1 MKKSIMAALLALAAT
16 AHADDATISK
26 KLHDF
31 GLQQVEIGDSPVKGL
46 RSVVTEQGIFY
57 ASEDGKYYLQ
67 GSLVELTDKGRP
79 VDLSNAPLLGKL
91 EALKDE
97 MIVFPAKNEK
107 YTITVFFDTSC
118 HYCQLL
124 HKDIA
129 KYNDKGITVRYLAFP
144 RHGPNSEV
152 ARQMETVFSGK
163 DKAKLL
169 DDLENG
175 RKVAETPV
183 DKVRKHYRLGHQFG
197 VNGTPAIITPK
208 GALIPGYVK
217 ADDMLKTL
225 QEEGDSVN
233 NEATAQ
239 TGAKDGKTSS

>member
-152 ARQMETVFSGK
+152 ARQMETVFSGEN
-163 DKAKLL
+163 KAKLL

>member
-97 MIVFPAKNEK
+97 MIIFPAKNEK

-152 ARQMETVFSGK
+152 ARQMETVFSGEN
-163 DKAKLL
+163 KAKLL

-183 DKVRKHYRLGHQFG
+183 DKVHKHYRLGHQFG

>member
-97 MIVFPAKNEK
+97 MIIFPAKNEK

-152 ARQMETVFSGK
+152 ARQMETVFSGEN
-163 DKAKLL
+163 KAKLL

-175 RKVAETPV
+175 RKVAETSV

>member
-1 MKKSIMAALLALAAT
+1 MKKTIALTLLALAAS
-16 AHADDATISK
+16 AHADDAIISK

-31 GLQQVEIGDSPVKGL
+31 GLKSVEIGDSPIPGM
-46 RSVVTEQGIFY
+46 RSVITEQGIFY
-57 ASEDGKYYLQ
+57 ATEDGKYYLQ
-67 GSLVELTDKGRP
+67 GDLVELGDKGP
-79 VDLSNAPLLGKL
+79 VDLSNRPLLPKL

-97 MIVFPAKNEK
+97 MILFPAKNEK
-107 YTITVFFDTSC
+107 YAITVFFDTSC

-124 HKDIA
+124 HKDIGA
-129 KYNDKGITVRYLAFP
+129 LNERGITVRYLAFP
-144 RHGPNSEV
+144 RNGMNSGV
-152 ARQMETVFSGK
+152 ARQMETVFSGE

-183 DKVRKHYRLGHQFG
+183 NKVRKHYQLGHQFG

-217 ADDMLKTL
+217 ADEMLKTL
-225 QEEGDSVN
+225 QEE
-233 NEATAQ
+233 AA
-239 TGAKDGKTSS
+239 SS

>member
-1 MKKSIMAALLALAAT
+1 MKKSILLTLLTLAA
-16 AHADDATISK
+16 AAQADDAVISK

-31 GLQQVEIGDSPVKGL
+31 GLKQVEISASPVKGL

-57 ASEDGKYYLQ
+57 ASEDGKYDLQ
-67 GSLVELTDKGRP
+67 GSLVELTDKGQP

-97 MIVFPAKNEK
+97 MIIFPAKDEK
-107 YTITVFFDTSC
+107 YAITVFFDTSC

-129 KYNDKGITVRYLAFP
+129 KYNEKGITVRYLAFP
-144 RHGPNSEV
+144 RNGMNSGV
-152 ARQMETVFSGK
+152 ARQMETVFNGE

-183 DKVRKHYRLGHQFG
+183 DKVRKHYQLGHQFG

-217 ADDMLKTL
+217 ADEMLKTL
-225 QEEGDSVN
+225 QEEGGAS

-239 TGAKDGKTSS
+239 AGGKNSKASS

>member
-1 MKKSIMAALLALAAT
+1 MKKTIALTLLALAAS
-16 AHADDATISK
+16 AHADDAIISK

-31 GLQQVEIGDSPVKGL
+31 GLKSVEIGDSPIPGL
-46 RSVVTEQGIFY
+46 RSVITEQGIFY
-57 ASEDGKYYLQ
+57 ATEDGKYYLQ
-67 GSLVELTDKGRP
+67 GDLVELGDKGP
-79 VDLSNAPLLGKL
+79 VDLSNRPLLPKL

-97 MIVFPAKNEK
+97 MILFPAKNEK
-107 YTITVFFDTSC
+107 YAITVFFDTSC

-152 ARQMETVFSGK
+152 ARQMETVFSGE

-183 DKVRKHYRLGHQFG
+183 DKVRRHYQLGHQFG
-197 VNGTPAIITPK
+197 VAGTPAIITPK

-217 ADDMLKTL
+217 ADAMLKTL
-225 QEEGDSVN
+225 QEEAGSS
-233 NEATAQ
+233 
-239 TGAKDGKTSS
+239 GKASS